1 MIPSQREIR
10 DVAQLSSRT
19 IRLNINLNEFSSID
33 NIIEEKIQTINGIQ
47 KNLITNFDSF
57 KFL

>member
-1 MIPSQREIR
+1 MIPSQSQIR

-33 NIIEEKIQTINGIQ
+33 NIIEERIQIINGIQ

>member
-1 MIPSQREIR
+1 MIPSQRQIR
-10 DVAQLSSRT
+10 DVAQPSSRT

-33 NIIEEKIQTINGIQ
+33 NIIEEKIQIINGIQ

>member
-1 MIPSQREIR
+1 MIPSQRQIR

-19 IRLNINLNEFSSID
+19 IRLKINLNEFSSID
-33 NIIEEKIQTINGIQ
+33 NIIEEKIQIINGIQ